1 LNNPALSNTAIEK
14 YRHDLEVIRNT
25 ALQVIK
31 DFELLGIEITFSGN
45 EHSAYEELKAQI
57 IPALTMLYKEKNSA
71 FNALL
76 YRIDV
81 NENKVQKILLN
92 SSKENQAEELS
103 KLVLEREFIKVLFK
117 KLYKNS

>member
-1 LNNPALSNTAIEK
+1 MNNPAPGNTAIEK

-57 IPALTMLYKEKNSA
+57 IPALTNLYKEKYST
-71 FNALL
+71 FNELL

-81 NENKVQKILLN
+81 NENKVQQILRN

-103 KLVLEREFIKVLFK
+103 KLVLEREFIKVLLK
-117 KLYKNS
+117 KLY

>member
-1 LNNPALSNTAIEK
+1 MNNPAPGNTAIEK

-57 IPALTMLYKEKNSA
+57 IPALTNLYKEKYST
-71 FNALL
+71 FNELL

-81 NENKVQKILLN
+81 NENKVQQILRN

-103 KLVLEREFIKVLFK
+103 KL
-117 KLYKNS
+117 